1 MLRLGDLVVATSVT
15 HPDRQVLKRV
25 LGLEGDTVLL
35 DPRAS
40 SCETEPWLDSTRE
53 EDLDEEVGPPE
64 HGAARYITV
73 PRGHMWLGES
83 DDCRG
88 EGMLQCGRQRD
99 TGAPA
104 APLFC
109 ALAVPATCGAL
120 GLTGPCSVGDNLP
133 MSNDSRH
140 YGPVPLGLLKGVV
153 VAKVRASA
161 EPSACCRSRL
171 VGRWCPKCTGSA
183 QISSRCRSL
192 CSLLHLASAPHLY
205 SVFCIRPLHR
215 STAHA

>member
-1 MLRLGDLVVATSVT
+1 MASFWRTQRHMLQVARPIAVRMAQVVCVSILIGDNVAQVQRAEGTSMMPTLALRGDIVVVVRPALCARWRAWRGETDAGGVKGKGKGSMLRLGDLVVATSVT

-73 PRGHMWLGES
+73 PRGHMWL
-83 DDCRG
+83 
-88 EGMLQCGRQRD
+88 
-99 TGAPA
+99 
-104 APLFC
+104 
-109 ALAVPATCGAL
+109 
-120 GLTGPCSVGDNLP
+120 VGDNLP

-153 VAKVRASA
+153 VAKVVPEMHWLGSNL
-161 EPSACCRSRL
+161 EPL
-171 VGRWCPKCTGSA
+171 P
-183 QISSRCRSL
+183 
-192 CSLLHLASAPHLY
+192 
-205 SVFCIRPLHR
+205 
-215 STAHA
+215 